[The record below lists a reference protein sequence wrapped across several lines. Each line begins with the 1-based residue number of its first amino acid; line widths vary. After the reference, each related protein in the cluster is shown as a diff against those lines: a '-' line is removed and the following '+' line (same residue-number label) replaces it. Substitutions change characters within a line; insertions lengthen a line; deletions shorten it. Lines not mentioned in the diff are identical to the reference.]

1 MKSQVTREEQ
11 SVTIAAG
18 LGVLLGVL
26 AAGALVLAT
35 VGAFSDM
42 SETFDAGFPWVIA
55 LSVLWCGVYLVRQ
68 RR

>member
-1 MKSQVTREEQ
+1 MKSQVRREEQ

-42 SETFDAGFPWVIA
+42 SEVFDAGFPWVIA
-55 LSVLWCGVYLVRQ
+55 LSVLCGGAYLVRH
-68 RR
+68 RK